1 MWKMF
6 RDAHYT
12 SIKSKM
18 GFWIEKY
25 ENNVQG
31 D

>member
-1 MWKMF
+1 MWRMIK
-6 RDAHYT
+6 DPHYT
-12 SIKSKM
+12 SIVSKM

-25 ENNVQG
+25 ENNVGG